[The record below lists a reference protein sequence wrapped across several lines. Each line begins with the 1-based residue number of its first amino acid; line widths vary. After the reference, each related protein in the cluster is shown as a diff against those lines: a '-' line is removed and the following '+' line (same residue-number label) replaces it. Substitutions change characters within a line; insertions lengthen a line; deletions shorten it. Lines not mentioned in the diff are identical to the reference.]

1 MPKALEHKLENEAA
15 AEHLKGKAKS
25 AYVYGT
31 MRKTGWKPTPKKP
44 TPEASTDAEHES
56 EGFHEANK

>member
-1 MPKALEHKLENEAA
+1 MPIKLEHKLEHEAA

-31 MRKTGWKPTPKKP
+31 LRKTGWTPGEKKAE
-44 TPEASTDAEHES
+44 PEAE
-56 EGFHEANK
+56 KK